1 MIKRIL
7 LGIVEPLKALSNRKF
22 AEKAAEF
29 FEKNNWAVYVLSL
42 LITLTVMF
50 LVYILP
56 NITR

>member
-7 LGIVEPLKALSNRKF
+7 LGIIEPLKALSNRKF

-29 FEKNNWAVYVLSL
+29 FEKNSWAIYVLSL
-42 LITLTVMF
+42 IITLTIMF
-50 LVYILP
+50 LTYILP